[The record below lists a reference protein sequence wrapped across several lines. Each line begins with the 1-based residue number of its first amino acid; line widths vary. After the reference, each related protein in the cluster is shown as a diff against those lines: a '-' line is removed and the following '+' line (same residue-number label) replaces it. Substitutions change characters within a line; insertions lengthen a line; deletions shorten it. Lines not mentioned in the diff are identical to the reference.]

1 MVPEVVVVQEDRQER
16 KPITTLLLVD
26 DEAPVLEATTWAL
39 RTAGFRI
46 YSASSFDAALNIL
59 ASQTA
64 VSGVIIDRSLVS
76 ADLAGSLVRLREVAG
91 SVLIVGTSGAD
102 CRDEFLAAGADHF
115 LPKPWTTD
123 QVTSLIESRHLSG
136 RSDRG

>member
-1 MVPEVVVVQEDRQER
+1 MLPEVVVVQEDRQER

-64 VSGVIIDRSLVS
+64 VSGVIIDRGLVS
-76 ADLAGSLVRLREVAG
+76 ADLAGSLGTEVLYEEG
-91 SVLIVGTSGAD
+91 
-102 CRDEFLAAGADHF
+102 
-115 LPKPWTTD
+115 
-123 QVTSLIESRHLSG
+123 
-136 RSDRG
+136 DRGVSFFCAAVVA